1 MRRILT
7 DLTTTISEFR
17 KNPNQAVEKANGKP
31 FAVLTNNKPSFYV
44 LSPEDYDELMERIW
58 EHEVTPT
65 VLERLQDVNDP
76 SKWIEV
82 NLDDLK
88 KGI

>member
-17 KNPNQAVEKANGKP
+17 KNPNQAVEDAKGKP

-44 LSPEDYDELMERIW
+44 LTPKDYDELMERLW
-58 EHEVTPT
+58 ELEMSPTLSQRLEESKDPKNRIRVT
-65 VLERLQDVNDP
+65 
-76 SKWIEV
+76 SS
-82 NLDDLK
+82 DLLK
-88 KGI
+88 

>member
-17 KNPNQAVEKANGKP
+17 KNPNQAVEDAKGKP

-44 LSPEDYDELMERIW
+44 LTPKDYDELMERIW
-58 EHEVTPT
+58 DLEMTPT
-65 VLERLQDVNDP
+65 ILQRLEDAKNP
-76 SKWIEV
+76 K
-82 NLDDLK
+82 NLIRVTSEDLLK
-88 KGI
+88 